1 MPHEKPAFGQIL
13 LVILPEV
20 PLTGPSLSN
29 ALLHRPYGGQI
40 PRADKYR
47 TVNIML
53 QQMLREVTPA
63 ACLPDNHLHQT
74 VQRAGVIPGQANAE
88 IRFQFQQA
96 CKSRTYE
103 IRQVILSEADKHIA
117 AVHLRLHLH
126 PPVLGGR
133 ADGHQMER
141 VDTPDHSRHPVHR
154 DRRDLHQLH
163 AHSDRT
169 EKPAPDRG
177 RHVQLGPA
185 RRRLHCG
192 DMLRNGVPQP
202 DKSRRSRTDFH
213 RRVPRHRQQKPTGPG
228 ES

>member
-1 MPHEKPAFGQIL
+1 MPHEKPA
-13 LVILPEV
+13 EV
-20 PLTGPSLSN
+20 AGVD
-29 ALLHRPYGGQI
+29 I
-40 PRADKYR
+40 PRLGRYLLDR
-47 TVNIML
+47 HPGIQ

-154 DRRDLHQLH
+154 DRRDLHH
-163 AHSDRT
+163 CARPW
-169 EKPAPDRG
+169 PACTTMSSPSS
-177 RHVQLGPA
+177 PA
-185 RRRLHCG
+185 LWRYAAEWS
-192 DMLRNGVPQP
+192 P
-202 DKSRRSRTDFH
+202 ST
-213 RRVPRHRQQKPTGPG
+213 
-228 ES
+228 

>member
-117 AVHLRLHLH
+117 TVTLNREQMRSVGRYQKQVALPVPAMLLPAAEDTGLEIPAAAEDIDHLVKGVLVPSYRKIIVLPQKDLERAVQ
-126 PPVLGGR
+126 VLFPHG
-133 ADGHQMER
+133 
-141 VDTPDHSRHPVHR
+141 
-154 DRRDLHQLH
+154 
-163 AHSDRT
+163 
-169 EKPAPDRG
+169 
-177 RHVQLGPA
+177 
-185 RRRLHCG
+185 
-192 DMLRNGVPQP
+192 
-202 DKSRRSRTDFH
+202 
-213 RRVPRHRQQKPTGPG
+213 
-228 ES
+228 